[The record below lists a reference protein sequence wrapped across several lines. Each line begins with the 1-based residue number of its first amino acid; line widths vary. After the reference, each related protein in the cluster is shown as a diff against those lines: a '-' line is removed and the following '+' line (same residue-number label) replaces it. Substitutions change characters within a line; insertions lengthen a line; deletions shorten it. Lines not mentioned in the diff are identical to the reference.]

1 MPREGLVKYKKV
13 ASGAKKLMNR
23 LPVAPHGLI
32 LSVGGAVDARMLL
45 KPVLDQIHVKI

>member
-13 ASGAKKLMNR
+13 ASGANKLMNR

-32 LSVGGAVDARMLL
+32 LSLRGAGDARMLL
-45 KPVLDQIHVKI
+45 KLVLDQIHVNI